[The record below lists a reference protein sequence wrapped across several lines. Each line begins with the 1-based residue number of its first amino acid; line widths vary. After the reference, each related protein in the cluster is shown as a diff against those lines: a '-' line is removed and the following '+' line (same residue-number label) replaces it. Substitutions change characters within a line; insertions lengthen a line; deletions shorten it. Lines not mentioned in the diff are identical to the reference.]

1 MIKLRFQIGLA
12 VIAMA
17 TLVPMT
23 AFPQANEDVKEVTSS
38 VAETAVVTTQHS
50 SGENNQNSAFSKN
63 SNFQTLPN
71 VDTNFEVQVQTR
83 FNKIRS
89 ELLDEQAS
97 FIDRWLNVIGI
108 VLAFFGI
115 VLAFFAVVVV
125 IAGYFGFKKFR
136 EIEEEAKHHLQEIRK
151 IREKA
156 DAEFSY
162 LDANFTDANPTE
174 AYQSVTNIRGN
185 PDASLVEKVIA
196 DAVSLQQQGKQKD
209 AIKKWRAIAEI
220 TEASDNE
227 LAARAWVSIGYL
239 SSDEDVA
246 DKLSYYDRAIEL
258 NPDLAVAY
266 FNRGNAKR
274 RLGQHED
281 AIADFDKAIKLDPN
295 QADAYSNRGNVKGRM
310 ERHEDAIADFDKAI
324 KLDPDQA
331 EAYSNRGVVK
341 RRMERHEDAIAD
353 FDKAIKL
360 DPDLAEAYNN
370 RGISKSDLEHHEDAI
385 TDYDKAIK
393 LKPEM
398 ADAYANRG
406 ISKSDLE
413 HHEDAIADFDKAIH
427 LDPNIAE
434 AYSSRGSS
442 NYKLGFK
449 VEAKSD
455 FETAL
460 RLARISDNVALIKLV
475 EQSLHSLNAINGD

>member
-1 MIKLRFQIGLA
+1 
-12 VIAMA
+12 MA

-63 SNFQTLPN
+63 SNFQTSPN

-83 FNKIRS
+83 FNEIRR
-89 ELLDEQAS
+89 ELLDEQAF
-97 FIDRWLNVIGI
+97 FIDRWLNVISI
-108 VLAFFGI
+108 VLTFFG
-115 VLAFFAVVVV
+115 VVIV
-125 IAGYFGFKKFR
+125 IAGIFGFKIFR
-136 EIEEEAKHHLQEIRK
+136 EIQKEAKHHLQEIRK

-281 AIADFDKAIKLDPN
+281 AIADFDQAIKLDPN

-341 RRMERHEDAIAD
+341 RRLGHHEDAIAD

-360 DPDLAEAYNN
+360 NPDLAEAYNN

-385 TDYDKAIK
+385 
-393 LKPEM
+393 
-398 ADAYANRG
+398 
-406 ISKSDLE
+406 
-413 HHEDAIADFDKAIH
+413 ADFDKAIH
-427 LDPNIAE
+427 HDPNIAE